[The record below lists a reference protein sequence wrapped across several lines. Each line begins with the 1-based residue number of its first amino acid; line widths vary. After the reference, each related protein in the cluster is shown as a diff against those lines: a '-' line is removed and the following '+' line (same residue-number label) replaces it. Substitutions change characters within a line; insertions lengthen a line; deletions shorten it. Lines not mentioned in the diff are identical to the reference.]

1 MIGTVPAAVGF
12 GRTAAAEDEDAD
24 ALEATVEGFTPAAAE
39 VLGAGVVG
47 VFMGSGC
54 DMGVSYR
61 I

>member
-1 MIGTVPAAVGF
+1 MIGTVPAAVGL
-12 GRTAAAEDEDAD
+12 GRAAAAEEED
-24 ALEATVEGFTPAAAE
+24 ALEATVEGFTPAAVE

>member
-1 MIGTVPAAVGF
+1 MIGTVPAAVGL
-12 GRTAAAEDEDAD
+12 GRAAVAEEED
-24 ALEATVEGFTPAAAE
+24 ALEATVEGFTPAAVE